1 MFITFHTSGMDWT
14 REHITQRPLNLSG
27 FTVCPLKDA
36 VDVFCSIYQCSGGAV
51 RALPR
56 YSESYDKWTWS
67 SRTILQPYIMNY
79 ITLWSTVQSVGGHD
93 VPAAEKKFEWSEL
106 IKRRETNLQRSTWS
120 EPSHDCRNTCLPF
133 SLFVRAYVLWST
145 PPKCLK

>member
-14 REHITQRPLNLSG
+14 REQITQRPLNLSG
-27 FTVCPLKDA
+27 FTSVPWRTLWTSSA
-36 VDVFCSIYQCSGGAV
+36 AYISVSGGAV

-79 ITLWSTVQSVGGHD
+79 ITLWSTVQSVGGHN

-106 IKRRETNLQRSTWS
+106 IKRRETSLQRSTWS
-120 EPSHDCRNTCLPF
+120 EPSHHCRNTCLPF
-133 SLFVRAYVLWST
+133 SLFVRVYVLWST

>member
-14 REHITQRPLNLSG
+14 REQITQRPLNLSG
-27 FTVCPLKDA
+27 FTSVPWRTLWTSSA
-36 VDVFCSIYQCSGGAV
+36 AYISVSGGAV

-106 IKRRETNLQRSTWS
+106 IKRRETSLQRSTWS